1 MKNQVKITFN
11 KILPVSVQ
19 RSLFLEEAL
28 SAPCQHKP
36 SSYLFFAFHR
46 WPKVL
51 KLLWLASLSY
61 RVLISTVWFLWPI
74 YVVVMVSKSLL
85 RLWELR
91 KKRSI

>member
-11 KILPVSVQ
+11 KILPISMQ

-36 SSYLFFAFHR
+36 NIFLFFALHR
-46 WPKVL
+46 WQKAL

-61 RVLISTVWFLWPI
+61 
-74 YVVVMVSKSLL
+74 MVITSIFGLFVPWILL
-85 RLWELR
+85 
-91 KKRSI
+91 